1 MKNLSQMLK
10 QAQTLQARMQEM
22 QESLSALE
30 VTGASGGGKVQIAMT
45 GKGDVRRVKIAPELL
60 VPAEAELLEDLI
72 VAAAADAKAKA
83 DAEARARM
91 AELTGGLPLPPG
103 FQLPF

>member
-1 MKNLSQMLK
+1 MKNISQMLK

-22 QESLSALE
+22 QESLGALE
-30 VTGASGGGKVQIAMT
+30 VTGASGGGKVHLTMT
-45 GKGDVRRVKIAPELL
+45 ARGEVRRVKIEPGLL

-83 DAEARARM
+83 DAETKTRM